1 MNYYP
6 KYYFFAKH
14 KLADDAVINMNDD
27 FFGAHF
33 SHRNYKKVFEY
44 VSKVY
49 KFKGKRDE
57 LFAEASLEIHNKST
71 EWKIQLSKE
80 VKV

>member
-6 KYYFFAKH
+6 KYYFFAKQ
-14 KLADDAVINMNDD
+14 KVEDYAVTNLNDD
-27 FFGAHF
+27 FFGAYRNH
-33 SHRNYKKVFEY
+33 HNYKKYFKY

-57 LFAEASLEIHNKST
+57 LSAEASLEIKNKLT
-71 EWKIQLSKE
+71 EWEISLSKE
-80 VKV
+80 V

>member
-14 KLADDAVINMNDD
+14 EIGDDPVINMNDD
-27 FFGAHF
+27 FFDAHL
-33 SHRNYKKVFEY
+33 SHRNYKKLFKY
-44 VSKVY
+44 VSEIY

-57 LFAEASLEIHNKST
+57 LSAEASLEIHNKLT
-71 EWKIQLSKE
+71 EWEISLSKE
-80 VKV
+80 V